1 MGLSAWERKQS
12 RHSLTLSRQHGP
24 ETSSHGGF
32 LREGRGL
39 LPARLLCRPYR
50 KEVFILFVS
59 LDQMVALCTVLR
71 KSLMLD
77 MNSAGKSAR
86 GSISDVCHTCRAD
99 VTSGGLR
106 GAGLACAPALDR
118 RSQTSRWK
126 GMRDLAGHTL
136 SCCGGDNGGSGRRG
150 DLQINGRTGLE
161 PPPAG
166 LFPGHCCASSLLAGR
181 PPGSG
186 EDLGLGHRAGVL
198 QATCAGW
205 PRRPGAGGAVERGVG
220 APRAPVSTRLATPSR
235 VTLGRSHCL
244 ANLVH
249 KW

>member
-12 RHSLTLSRQHGP
+12 RHSPTLSRQHGP

-32 LREGRGL
+32 PREGRGL

-59 LDQMVALCTVLR
+59 LDQMVASCTVLR

-106 GAGLACAPALDR
+106 AAGLACAPALDR
-118 RSQTSRWK
+118 RSQTSRRK

-136 SCCGGDNGGSGRRG
+136 SCCGGDTEARGGGGTSESTAE
-150 DLQINGRTGLE
+150 QGLS
-161 PPPAG
+161 P
-166 LFPGHCCASSLLAGR
+166 R
-181 PPGSG
+181 PPGSS
-186 EDLGLGHRAGVL
+186 L
-198 QATCAGW
+198 ATAVRLPCW
-205 PRRPGAGGAVERGVG
+205 PGGRPGQERISGWVTERGFCR
-220 APRAPVSTRLATPSR
+220 PRVRDGPGGLEQAGLWREE
-235 VTLGRSHCL
+235 
-244 ANLVH
+244 
-249 KW
+249 

>member
-1 MGLSAWERKQS
+1 
-12 RHSLTLSRQHGP
+12 
-24 ETSSHGGF
+24 
-32 LREGRGL
+32 
-39 LPARLLCRPYR
+39 
-50 KEVFILFVS
+50 
-59 LDQMVALCTVLR
+59 
-71 KSLMLD
+71 MLD

-106 GAGLACAPALDR
+106 AAGLACAPS
-118 RSQTSRWK
+118 RSRPEITDEQTERDAGPRWAHPLVLW
-126 GMRDLAGHTL
+126 RGH
-136 SCCGGDNGGSGRRG
+136 GGSGRRG
-150 DLQINGRTGLE
+150 DLRINGRTGLE

-166 LFPGHCCASSLLAGR
+166 LFPGHCCVSSLLAGR

-198 QATCAGW
+198 QATCGGW

-244 ANLVH
+244 ADLVH